1 TIADERTDN
10 LVITIDD
17 EDRFVERLLAG
28 LTEHPA
34 YYAHMSLLN
43 LAGPLEASLAP
54 PGPVEGDELR
64 RRLEAGEWVVD
75 LRSRKA
81 FAADHLTG
89 SIGVELDDPFSTY
102 VGWLIPWGSR
112 LTLLAAT
119 SEMVAAAQRQ
129 LVRIGL
135 DQLGGAATGELD
147 EAATDVPREA
157 YRVTDFVGLAAVM
170 ERGDA
175 PVVVDVRRRDEWQ
188 SGHVEGASN
197 LPLHELVAH
206 SHHAPDGELWV
217 HCASGY
223 RASIAASLLARARF
237 PVVLVDD
244 EFDRAEAAGLKIVTP
259 S

>member
-1 TIADERTDN
+1 
-10 LVITIDD
+10 
-17 EDRFVERLLAG
+17 
-28 LTEHPA
+28 
-34 YYAHMSLLN
+34 MSLLN

-54 PGPVEGDELR
+54 PVPVEAVELR

-75 LRSRKA
+75 LRSKQV

-89 SIGVELDDPFSTY
+89 SIAVAFDDAFSTY
-102 VGWLIPWGSR
+102 LGWLIPWGSR

-119 SEMVAAAQRQ
+119 ADDIASAQRQ

-147 EAATDVPREA
+147 EVAPDIARSSYPA
-157 YRVTDFVGLAAVM
+157 TDFVGLAAAIG
-170 ERGDA
+170 RGEA
-175 PVVVDVRRRDEWQ
+175 PRVVDVRRRDEWQ
-188 SGHVEGASN
+188 SGHLEGSRN
-197 LPLHELVAH
+197 LPLHELLEH
-206 SHHAPDGELWV
+206 SHHAPDGVLWV

-223 RASIAASLLARARF
+223 RAAIGASLLARARF

-244 EFDRAEAAGLKIVTP
+244 DFDRAEAAGLSIVTP